1 MGICSGP
8 VSRHSKARSSVFS
21 VFVTVYIKNRIRNLW
36 PEFILFTFLNPP
48 KGLASATL
56 GETQRAAVKNV
67 RVPLYLPG
75 RYTYAVYMQGV
86 GVSVMYDARM
96 SNARGKSM
104 HREDHGDERDTVC

>member
-1 MGICSGP
+1 M
-8 VSRHSKARSSVFS
+8 ARI
-21 VFVTVYIKNRIRNLW
+21 YIIIHI
-36 PEFILFTFLNPP
+36 PEPP

-75 RYTYAVYMQGV
+75 RYTYAVYHMQGV
-86 GVSVMYDARM
+86 GVSVMYDAQM
-96 SNARGKSM
+96 SDARGKIM